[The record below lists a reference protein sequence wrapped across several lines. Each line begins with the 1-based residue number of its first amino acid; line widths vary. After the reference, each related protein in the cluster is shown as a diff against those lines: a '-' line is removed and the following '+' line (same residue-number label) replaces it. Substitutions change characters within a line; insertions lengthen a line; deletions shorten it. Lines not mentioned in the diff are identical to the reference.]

1 MNVFLNS
8 QLIIDYPTDQVWD
21 WVNRNFKLKNPEYIK
36 KLKMGFWVG
45 NTPEYIKLYSW
56 DKRNYRLTLPFGTWR
71 SFFKKF
77 SGQFSVYSEIKPI
90 EEKIDYHS
98 NIKLYDYQEKISR
111 NILKYKNGIVVA
123 PCGAGKGLPKD
134 AKVYTPNGFKRNG
147 DLVLGDK
154 VIGRDGNAYCV
165 TGIFDKGF
173 VPAYKITFSDETQI
187 VCDKDH
193 LWTVQKQTQR
203 QTNPDKWFVKSAEEI
218 FDHYQN
224 IKRQDLFYIPI
235 VDSVNFEEKKVDFN
249 PWLLGFLLGDG
260 CFREKGVSY
269 SINEDDLQ
277 QKIIDIIDKEYNG
290 KEHIKYRSKY
300 DWYFVGG
307 NILNK
312 IRKLGLSG
320 KRSYEKFIPDAYKYN
335 SVEIRLAVLQ
345 GLFDADGYCGH
356 HSGYEYVST
365 SKKLV
370 EDILEIVQSL
380 GGTGKITEKQPVYT
394 YNSEKRTG
402 KTAYR
407 LYFKLYKFDPYT
419 SQKHS
424 KTHRIREKYK
434 NAYRIIK
441 KIEPCGEI
449 DSRCITVSAKDELY
463 VTDGFIVTHNTKTG
477 LEACARIGGKT
488 LWLTHTR
495 DLMNQAKRN
504 AEECFD
510 LPKEA
515 FGTITNGKAN
525 PGAVITFA
533 TVQTLSKMDLEQF
546 RDMFDVI
553 VTDECLP
560 GDTNITTF
568 EGTKKIKDIQIGDIV
583 ASFNTKKKCIEYK
596 PVTHLFKYK
605 AHDVIRLHLSN
616 GQVISCTNNHPV
628 YIKNKQW
635 VEAGNVSGGDYV
647 LQYMPQRNRFYKT
660 FKNEQISLV
669 KKRLWIRVESVEIQ
683 KSTSDGTF
691 GGVCADGF
699 VYNIEVADNN
709 NYFADDILVHNC
721 HHTSGTPNKVT
732 MFYKVL
738 SNLKARYKIGLTA
751 TPFRSDGMERSMYAI
766 LGEVIG
772 EITRADIADRTC
784 PLHIEAYDTY
794 WAPDDQGEAFK
805 EDGGIDYAKLID
817 DLTHDPDR
825 LKLISDKINALKGP
839 TLVLANR
846 IEYLEQ
852 LQERYPK
859 KSLCLSG
866 MTPTKANK
874 KKRDEALLQ
883 LDSGELDCVFS
894 TFQLAKEGLDVPNL
908 RYVVFATPEKD
919 ETTLIQSV
927 GRVQRTAEG
936 KKYGTVIDFCDNGFG
951 LYAKWFDFRCSLYDH
966 LFHADIKY
974 IPADDYRTFL

>member
-21 WVNRNFKLKNPEYIK
+21 WVNRNFRLKNPEYIK

-123 PCGAGKGLPKD
+123 PCGSGK
-134 AKVYTPNGFKRNG
+134 T
-147 DLVLGDK
+147 
-154 VIGRDGNAYCV
+154 
-165 TGIFDKGF
+165 
-173 VPAYKITFSDETQI
+173 
-187 VCDKDH
+187 
-193 LWTVQKQTQR
+193 
-203 QTNPDKWFVKSAEEI
+203 KSALE
-218 FDHYQN
+218 
-224 IKRQDLFYIPI
+224 
-235 VDSVNFEEKKVDFN
+235 SV
-249 PWLLGFLLGDG
+249 
-260 CFREKGVSY
+260 
-269 SINEDDLQ
+269 
-277 QKIIDIIDKEYNG
+277 
-290 KEHIKYRSKY
+290 
-300 DWYFVGG
+300 
-307 NILNK
+307 
-312 IRKLGLSG
+312 
-320 KRSYEKFIPDAYKYN
+320 
-335 SVEIRLAVLQ
+335 
-345 GLFDADGYCGH
+345 
-356 HSGYEYVST
+356 
-365 SKKLV
+365 
-370 EDILEIVQSL
+370 
-380 GGTGKITEKQPVYT
+380 
-394 YNSEKRTG
+394 
-402 KTAYR
+402 
-407 LYFKLYKFDPYT
+407 
-419 SQKHS
+419 
-424 KTHRIREKYK
+424 
-434 NAYRIIK
+434 
-441 KIEPCGEI
+441 
-449 DSRCITVSAKDELY
+449 
-463 VTDGFIVTHNTKTG
+463 
-477 LEACARIGGKT
+477 ARIGGKT

-504 AEECFD
+504 AEECFN

-525 PGAVITFA
+525 PGTVITFA

-553 VTDECLP
+553 VTDEC
-560 GDTNITTF
+560 
-568 EGTKKIKDIQIGDIV
+568 
-583 ASFNTKKKCIEYK
+583 
-596 PVTHLFKYK
+596 
-605 AHDVIRLHLSN
+605 
-616 GQVISCTNNHPV
+616 
-628 YIKNKQW
+628 
-635 VEAGNVSGGDYV
+635 
-647 LQYMPQRNRFYKT
+647 
-660 FKNEQISLV
+660 
-669 KKRLWIRVESVEIQ
+669 
-683 KSTSDGTF
+683 
-691 GGVCADGF
+691 
-699 VYNIEVADNN
+699 
-709 NYFADDILVHNC
+709 
-721 HHTSGTPNKVT
+721 HHTSGTPSRVT

-738 SNLKARYKIGLTA
+738 SHLNARYKIGLTA
-751 TPFRSDGMERSMYAI
+751 TPFRADGMERSMYAI

-805 EDGGIDYAKLID
+805 EEGRIDYAKLID

-883 LDSGELDCVFS
+883 LDNGELDCVFS

-927 GRVQRTAEG
+927 GRVQRTAES

-966 LFHADIKY
+966 LFHADIQY
-974 IPADDYRTFL
+974 FPADDYRTFL